1 MMWLRLC
8 AAVSAASFM
17 TVIDGNKRMD
27 QSSKRLQRCFLTVQ
41 ISERYTQSL
50 RHCRHPRTLGLA
62 SPPGRLKT
70 GCAFITAV
78 AEPVLLVTHAR
89 IGSAVQRG
97 HQPDQPAVWS
107 REPHPLWWPREFE
120 KAGAADADRVA

>member
-1 MMWLRLC
+1 MMWLRMG

-41 ISERYTQSL
+41 ISERLVSTGWWTASFAV
-50 RHCRHPRTLGLA
+50 LA
-62 SPPGRLKT
+62 SSLTRRACAIAATSYSRPCLAAWQLKT
-70 GCAFITAV
+70 GA
-78 AEPVLLVTHAR
+78 H
-89 IGSAVQRG
+89 SSG
-97 HQPDQPAVWS
+97 HQPDQPAGRS